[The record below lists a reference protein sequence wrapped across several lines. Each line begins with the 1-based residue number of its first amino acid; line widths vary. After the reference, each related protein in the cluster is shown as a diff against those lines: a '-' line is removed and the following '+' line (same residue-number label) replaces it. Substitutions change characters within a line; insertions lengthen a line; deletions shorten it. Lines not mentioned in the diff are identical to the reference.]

1 MGWTLHM
8 IMCVLLCYPVS
19 IRIYYQQGVLF
30 LVKSCFA
37 NLRDLHRIRRLLS
50 YDVSVMVSNA
60 LVSSRL
66 DYCKSLF
73 CSLSSKN
80 ITRLQNIHNCL
91 ARFVSG
97 ASRFSHVTP
106 ILSLSTGFLLNNESF
121 SKPGY
126 SYISTLPLASQN
138 PLPHICLYTSAVKT
152 KSPSNSLSS

>member
-1 MGWTLHM
+1 
-8 IMCVLLCYPVS
+8 
-19 IRIYYQQGVLF
+19 
-30 LVKSCFA
+30 
-37 NLRDLHRIRRLLS
+37 
-50 YDVSVMVSNA
+50 MVSNA

-152 KSPSNSLSS
+152 KSPSIFPQFINLKFISTSPSHMMHQNSGMICH